1 MTHADA
7 AHVDDGITAIDIA
20 GSACGSQSRSAHRGL
35 QQSSAGQIR
44 HDRPL
49 ELLATVRLRW
59 LAAGIFVIA
68 STLNYLDRQLLS
80 TLAPLLLTEF
90 HMDQLAFGYVV
101 SVFSI
106 FYALASLAA
115 GWILDRF
122 GVTRS
127 ICAAVAWWSAAALTT
142 AVTHGFGGLLMTR
155 SALAIGES
163 AGIPAVGKLNGIYL
177 KPSERAMGAALNQ
190 IGISLASII
199 APLWIGFAVLYGWR
213 IPFIVTG
220 ALGFVWIPIWLV
232 THRAIPPQY
241 QANELAPKAERS
253 VRKSF
258 SLFGNRNLQILV
270 LANVLWMGSYSLW
283 QSWITLYLVHTQNL
297 SLKETAHYVWIPPLI
312 SNAGGFFG
320 GWLSLRWIN
329 RSVNPIAARRRAVW
343 LSAIGALVTLVL
355 PLAPNAAW
363 ATALIS
369 ASFFF
374 VLCGSVNIYA
384 LPIDL
389 FGAQHTGMALA
400 ALTFAYGL
408 LQAVISPIIGFL
420 SDHHLYTQVVWMVT
434 IPLLL
439 SALTLGRLRE
449 SSG

>member
-1 MTHADA
+1 
-7 AHVDDGITAIDIA
+7 
-20 GSACGSQSRSAHRGL
+20 
-35 QQSSAGQIR
+35 
-44 HDRPL
+44 L
-49 ELLATVRLRW
+49 ELLTATKLRW
-59 LAAGIFVIA
+59 LAVGIFVIA

-106 FYALASLAA
+106 FYAVASLAA

-127 ICAAVAWWSAAALTT
+127 ICAAVAWWSTAALTT
-142 AVTHGFGGLLMTR
+142 AITHGFGGLLLTR

-177 KPSERAMGAALNQ
+177 KPSERALGAALNQ
-190 IGISLASII
+190 IGISLASIV
-199 APLWIGFAVLYGWR
+199 APLWIGFAVMHGWR

-241 QANELAPKAERS
+241 QANELAPPAERS
-253 VRKSF
+253 IQGSF
-258 SLFGNRNLQILV
+258 SLFRNRNLQILV

-283 QSWITLYLVHTQNL
+283 QSWITLYLVHTQNV
-297 SLKETAHYVWIPPLI
+297 SLKQTAQYVWIPPLI
-312 SNAGGFFG
+312 SNLGGFFG

-329 RSVNPIAARRRAVW
+329 RSVSPIAARRRAVW
-343 LSAIGALVTLVL
+343 LSAIGALVTLLL

-400 ALTFAYGL
+400 ALTFAYGI

-420 SDHHLYTQVVWMVT
+420 SDHHLYTQVVWLVT
-434 IPLLL
+434 VPLVL
-439 SALTLGRLRE
+439 SALVLGRLRDA
-449 SSG
+449 SDS